1 MRILLQTSLWRHK
14 ATRSSLKATVLDKA
28 FLGQD
33 TRWIQIRLHA
43 FQVYRGLKTKTTQS
57 IAKFWQPKYLT

>member
-1 MRILLQTSLWRHK
+1 MWILLQTSLRGHK
-14 ATRSSLKATVLDKA
+14 VTRSSLKATILDEA
-28 FLGQD
+28 FLGEN

-57 IAKFWQPKYLT
+57 IAKFWQLKYLA